1 MPSGTNN
8 HAFGFYLAQR
18 PIFWATKPWT
28 RWNNDDRRENG
39 AVRLTK
45 KQAERDL
52 VREMLAYAAA
62 RIMEVEVELRTGAAN
77 GTRSPLRE
85 VQRIGYREWDRDVL
99 VGTAASGK

>member
-1 MPSGTNN
+1 MTDERM
-8 HAFGFYLAQR
+8 ALF
-18 PIFWATKPWT
+18 
-28 RWNNDDRRENG
+28 D
-39 AVRLTK
+39 LTE
-45 KQAERDL
+45 KQADRDL

-99 VGTAASGK
+99 VGTAASGKEFRALTRAFIGQDNVDQM

>member
-1 MPSGTNN
+1 M
-8 HAFGFYLAQR
+8 
-18 PIFWATKPWT
+18 
-28 RWNNDDRRENG
+28 
-39 AVRLTK
+39 
-45 KQAERDL
+45 
-52 VREMLAYAAA
+52 REMLAYAAA